1 MTNRT
6 LTGLCLALVVL
17 LSACALEIDLK
28 QQSRFEA
35 FDDGRFRYES
45 YADAAWP
52 ESSERAESARIK
64 VLEETLA
71 TNRLCTDGFELSE
84 RKAFLKQKGFAGDVY
99 DLVYYGRCT

>member
-1 MTNRT
+1 MNTRALAGLT
-6 LTGLCLALVVL
+6 LGLALL

-64 VLEETLA
+64 VLRETLE
-71 TNRLCTDGFELSE
+71 TNKLCADGFELSE